1 MLLKLEHIFNF
12 SSLHGPG
19 LHGLQV
25 HPRTWLK
32 STRMPG
38 LKAFWVLHHILEENR
53 HANLVIMVAL
63 SYKLMNLDDWHPSL
77 TKFQHL
83 VKVKT
88 RTKYEMMTFLSR
100 VPKTFWGIEVR
111 WIISTAGYVIRLTNS
126 NTKRFSTAVP
136 KLKNS
141 RGGNFD

>member
-1 MLLKLEHIFNF
+1 
-12 SSLHGPG
+12 
-19 LHGLQV
+19 
-25 HPRTWLK
+25 
-32 STRMPG
+32 
-38 LKAFWVLHHILEENR
+38 
-53 HANLVIMVAL
+53 MVAL
-63 SYKLMNLDDWHPSL
+63 SYKLMNLNDWHPSL

-88 RTKYEMMTFLSR
+88 RTKYEMMTFLSG

-126 NTKRFSTAVP
+126 NTKHFSTAAP